1 MDHLIGPRQQR
12 RRDRQPERLG
22 GLDVECSA
30 RNFRRTDGV
39 HVSLMGRP
47 GVYQSVRHGN
57 HRSKLSVMC
66 GRYTSAVA
74 FETIT

>member
-1 MDHLIGPRQQR
+1 MNNLIRLAQQPDQISR
-12 RRDRQPERLG
+12 VRLG
-22 GLDVECSA
+22 GLDVECSE

>member
-1 MDHLIGPRQQR
+1 
-12 RRDRQPERLG
+12 
-22 GLDVECSA
+22 
-30 RNFRRTDGV
+30 
-39 HVSLMGRP
+39 MGWP